1 MDLTFTFIVA
11 FAIVLL
17 LLFVAIKY
25 IISEKNKNKKLQEE
39 LESQQQNL
47 ITLYRHAEEIAEI
60 EKDKSR
66 TDKVIEEAKSDE
78 EVLDIINTI
87 VTINN
92 SRVRNNKKDK

>member
-11 FAIVLL
+11 FAVVLL

-66 TDKVIEEAKSDE
+66 TDQIIEESKSDE
-78 EVLDIINTI
+78 EIIDIINTI
-87 VTINN
+87 VAVNN
-92 SRVRNNKKDK
+92 SRVRK